1 MRFWT
6 AHADASGRLRLL
18 REGFSWGALIF
29 GPVWFAFSGAW
40 IPAAL
45 LFAADLAL
53 LGLAPRDLTLSTV
66 TTAWLARAGWLALAV
81 LAAASARDL
90 VRWSW
95 QLHGFALI
103 DVVAA
108 RDRGSAWQ
116 RLLDR
121 RPDLPA
127 RTA

>member
-6 AHADASGRLRLL
+6 AHADAAGRTRLL

-29 GPVWFAFSGAW
+29 GPLWFVAHRAW

-45 LFAADLAL
+45 LFAAELAL
-53 LGLAPRDLTLSTV
+53 LGLAPRDVTLDTV
-66 TTAWLARAGWLALAV
+66 ALARLAQAGWLVLAV

-95 QLHGFALI
+95 HLHGFALI

-108 RDRGSAWQ
+108 RDHGTAWQ

-121 RPDLPA
+121 RPEFLA
-127 RTA
+127 RAR